1 MDTGIPV
8 RRMLRRGIP
17 FLLLLTLLCGACA
30 SSTKKTASP
39 GTSTGGA
46 PAAAGQPSTALGPG
60 VTPTTVKIGVTM
72 VDFNC
77 IKPFVE
83 GVQIQ
88 QQEMYQLYIDYVNAH
103 GGLAGHQIQPV
114 YETYCPIGN
123 AQALALCTKL
133 TEDDKVFA
141 VIGNL
146 VDFSGDAQTCVTKD
160 HHTPLITFTLTKAII
175 DQSPPG
181 LIVYP
186 GSTPERID
194 TVLSNLMQKQR
205 TLSGKKV
212 GVLGETT
219 SQNVVNSSV
228 IPALK
233 KLGVATGSTAILN
246 ITNADTAAAQAQLDS
261 FIERWKT
268 EHVDALFVTGGQV
281 SSQQFVEKV
290 RARMPNVTLIT
301 DDDTANTFGQEEQ
314 TAGRRPNPYEGILIA
329 AGQTDHEYDQSANWK
344 YCQDIYQHQTGRVPP
359 NRETVEPKGPD
370 GKVQDLYGS
379 VSNGCQDL
387 AILQQ
392 IGDRAG
398 KDLNADTWAA
408 AVNSYGPI
416 RDVGGGQ
423 FASLHMGKYDTND
436 TYRLEAF
443 DSSIPPHGNW
453 RPLTALENIAGT

>member
-1 MDTGIPV
+1 
-8 RRMLRRGIP
+8 MLRRGIP
-17 FLLLLTLLCGACA
+17 FLLGVTLLFGACA
-30 SSTKKTASP
+30 STTKKTASP

-46 PAAAGQPSTALGPG
+46 PATAGQPPTALGPG

-88 QQEMYQLYIDYVNAH
+88 QQEMYQLYIDYLNVH
-103 GGLAGHQIQPV
+103 GGLAGRQIQPV

-141 VIGNL
+141 VIGNF

-194 TVLSNLMQKQR
+194 SVLSNLMQKQR

-290 RARMPNVTLIT
+290 RARMPTVTLIT

>member
-1 MDTGIPV
+1 M
-8 RRMLRRGIP
+8 RRMPGRGIP
-17 FLLLLTLLCGACA
+17 FLLFVTLLCVACG

-39 GTSTGGA
+39 GGATGATAPGA
-46 PAAAGQPSTALGPG
+46 TGNAGQSSKALGPG
-60 VTPTTVKIGVTM
+60 VTPTTVKIGVAM

-103 GGLAGHQIQPV
+103 GGLAGRQIQPV

-123 AQALALCTKL
+123 AQALALCTRL
-133 TEDDKVFA
+133 TEDEKVFA
-141 VIGNL
+141 VIGNF
-146 VDFSGDAQTCVTKD
+146 VDFSGDAQTCLTKN
-160 HHTPLITFTLTKAII
+160 HHTPLVTFTLTKAII

-181 LIVYP
+181 LIVFP

-194 TVLSNLMQKQR
+194 SVLVDLMQKQR

-212 GVLGETT
+212 AVLGETT
-219 SQNVVNSSV
+219 SENVVNSSV
-228 IPALK
+228 TPALK

-261 FIERWKT
+261 FVERWKS

-290 RARMPNVTLIT
+290 RARMPKVTLIT
-301 DDDTANTFGQEEQ
+301 DDTTAITFGQEEQ
-314 TAGRRPNPYEGILIA
+314 TAGRKPNPYEGILIA
-329 AGQTDHEYDQSANWK
+329 SGPTDHEYDQSANWK
-344 YCQDIYQHQTGRVPP
+344 YCQDIYQHQTGRVSP
-359 NRETVEPKGPD
+359 NRETVEPKGAD
-370 GKVQDLYGS
+370 GKTQDLYGS
-379 VSNGCQDL
+379 VSNACQDL
-387 AILQQ
+387 VLIQEIA
-392 IGDRAG
+392 GRAG

-423 FASLHMGKYDTND
+423 FASLRTGKYDTND

-453 RPLTALENIAGT
+453 RPLTPLENITGT

>member
-1 MDTGIPV
+1 
-8 RRMLRRGIP
+8 MLRRGIP

-30 SSTKKTASP
+30 SSTKKAASP
-39 GTSTGGA
+39 GTSTGA
-46 PAAAGQPSTALGPG
+46 TPASTGQPSTALGPG

-88 QQEMYQLYIDYVNAH
+88 QQEMYQLYIDYINAH
-103 GGLAGHQIQPV
+103 GGLAGRQIQPV

-141 VIGNL
+141 VIGNF
-146 VDFSGDAQTCVTKD
+146 VDFSGDAQTCLTKD

-181 LIVYP
+181 LIVLP

-194 TVLSNLMQKQR
+194 SVLSNLMLKQR

-281 SSQQFVEKV
+281 ASQQFVEKV

-301 DDDTANTFGQEEQ
+301 DDDTANIFGQEEQ
-314 TAGRRPNPYEGILIA
+314 TAGRTPNPYEGILIA
-329 AGQTDHEYDQSANWK
+329 AGQTDHEYDQGANWK
-344 YCQDIYQHQTGRVPP
+344 YCQDIYQHQTGKVPP

-398 KDLNADTWAA
+398 KNLNADTWAA

-453 RPLTALENIAGT
+453 RPLTPLENIAGT

>member
-1 MDTGIPV
+1 M
-8 RRMLRRGIP
+8 
-17 FLLLLTLLCGACA
+17 TLVWVACG
-30 SSTKKTASP
+30 SSSKKAAGP
-39 GTSTGGA
+39 GTTAAGSTGA
-46 PAAAGQPSTALGPG
+46 TAASAGLPSKALGPG
-60 VTPTTVKIGVTM
+60 VTPTAVKIGVAM

-88 QQEMYQLYIDYVNAH
+88 QQEMYQLYIDYIDSH
-103 GGLAGHQIQPV
+103 GGLAGRQIQPV

-133 TEDDKVFA
+133 TEDEKVFA
-141 VIGNL
+141 VIGNF
-146 VDFSGDAQTCVTKD
+146 VDFSGDAQTCLTKD

-181 LIVYP
+181 LIVLP
-186 GSTPERID
+186 GSSPERID
-194 TVLSNLMQKQR
+194 SVMADLMQKQH

-212 GVLGETT
+212 AVLGETT

-228 IPALK
+228 TPALK

-290 RARMPNVTLIT
+290 RARMPKVTLIT
-301 DDDTANTFGQEEQ
+301 DDDTANIFGQEEQ
-314 TAGRRPNPYEGILIA
+314 TAGRTPNPYEGILIA
-329 AGQTDHEYDQSANWK
+329 AGPTDHEYDQSANWK
-344 YCQDIYQHQTGRVPP
+344 YCENIYQHQTGRVPP
-359 NRETVEPKGPD
+359 NRETVEPKGQD
-370 GKVQDLYGS
+370 GKTQDLYGS

-392 IGDRAG
+392 IADRAG
-398 KDLNADTWAA
+398 KDLNADSWAA

-423 FASLHMGKYDTND
+423 FASLRMGKYDTND
-436 TYRLEAF
+436 TYRLEEF

-453 RPLTALENIAGT
+453 RPLTPLENITGT

>member
-1 MDTGIPV
+1 
-8 RRMLRRGIP
+8 MLRRGIP
-17 FLLLLTLLCGACA
+17 FLLGVTLLFGACA
-30 SSTKKTASP
+30 STTKKTASP

-46 PAAAGQPSTALGPG
+46 PATAGQPPTALGPG

-88 QQEMYQLYIDYVNAH
+88 QQEMYQLYIDYLNVH
-103 GGLAGHQIQPV
+103 GGLAGRQIQPV

-141 VIGNL
+141 VIGNF

-194 TVLSNLMQKQR
+194 SVLSNLMQKQR

-290 RARMPNVTLIT
+290 RARMPTVTLIT

-314 TAGRRPNPYEGILIA
+314 TAGRTPNPYEGILIA

-398 KDLNADTWAA
+398 KHLNAGTWAA

-436 TYRLEAF
+436 TYRLEEF

-453 RPLTALENIAGT
+453 RPLTPLENITGT

>member
-1 MDTGIPV
+1 MPS
-8 RRMLRRGIP
+8 RGIL
-17 FLLLLTLLCGACA
+17 FLLLVTSLCAACA
-30 SSTKKTASP
+30 SSTKKSASP
-39 GTSTGGA
+39 AASTGGT
-46 PAAAGQPSTALGPG
+46 PGVTGQPSQALGTG
-60 VTPTTVKIGVTM
+60 VTPTSVKIGVTM

-83 GVQIQ
+83 GVQIR
-88 QQEMYQLYIDYVNAH
+88 QQEMYQLYIDYINAH
-103 GGLAGHQIQPV
+103 GGLAGRQIQPV

-123 AQALALCTKL
+123 TQALALCTKL

-141 VIGNL
+141 VVGNF
-146 VDFSGDAQTCVTKD
+146 VDFSGDAQTCLTRN
-160 HHTPLITFTLTKAII
+160 HHTPLVTFTLTKAII

-181 LIVYP
+181 LIVLP

-194 TVLSNLMQKQR
+194 SVLVDLMQKQH

-219 SQNVVNSSV
+219 SQNVVNNSV
-228 IPALK
+228 VPSLK

-268 EHVDALFVTGGQV
+268 EHVDALFVSGGQV

-290 RARMPNVTLIT
+290 RARMPNVILIT
-301 DDDTANTFGQEEQ
+301 DNDTARIFGMEEQ
-314 TAGRRPNPYEGILIA
+314 TAGRTPNPYEGIIT
-329 AGQTDHEYDQSANWK
+329 AGGPTDHEYTLSSNWK
-344 YCQDIYQHQTGRVPP
+344 YCQAIYQQETGKLPP
-359 NRETVEPKGPD
+359 NVETVEPKGPD
-370 GKVQDLYGS
+370 GKTQDLYGS

-387 AILQQ
+387 ALLQQ
-392 IGDRAG
+392 IGDRVG
-398 KDLNADTWAA
+398 RDLNADRWAA

-423 FASLHMGKYDTND
+423 FASLRAGKYDTND
-436 TYRLEAF
+436 TYRLETF
-443 DSSIPPHGNW
+443 DSSIPPHGQW
-453 RPLTALENIAGT
+453 RPATPLQNITGT